1 MIKYRTHIDE
11 GVRYRVQGVVFMNG
25 VTQDVTVKSFDDVR
39 VNYGYLFIKRL
50 FDIIVAI
57 IGILFLIP
65 IMLVVKIMNVINK
78 DFDPIFFTQER
89 IGKDGKLFKFY
100 KFRSMVPNADEIL
113 TQTLK
118 IDKIA
123 EEEYKINKK
132 LKNDPRITKAGKI
145 LRKTS
150 LDEFPQFINVLKGDM
165 SLIGNRPYL
174 PREKED
180 MMDFYDDIVKTKPGL
195 TGYWQVN
202 GRNNTTFKERLE
214 LESFYSNNY
223 SLKMDTKI
231 FFKTFGVIL
240 LKKDQVEKLQGVK
253 FDVERKQ
260 DEDSEKKEKTF
271 HNDLVSINSKNI
283 ENKDLSIYYVDK
295 EKADLVNFIV
305 ESMANNSDNNQI
317 STKTY
322 VKK

>member
-1 MIKYRTHIDE
+1 MNKMINK
-11 GVRYRVQGVVFMNG
+11 
-25 VTQDVTVKSFDDVR
+25 
-39 VNYGYLFIKRL
+39 VNYSYLFIKRL
-50 FDIIVAI
+50 FDIVVSTTGI
-57 IGILFLIP
+57 IFMIFLIP
-65 IMLVVKIMNVINK
+65 IVKIMNIINK
-78 DFDPIFFTQER
+78 DDGKIFFTQNR
-89 IGKDGKLFKFY
+89 IGKNGKIFKIY
-100 KFRSMVPNADEIL
+100 KFRSMVDNADEKLEKIL
-113 TQTLK
+113 EMDKQTK
-118 IDKIA
+118 
-123 EEEYKINKK
+123 EEYMVNKK
-132 LKNDPRITKAGKI
+132 LRNDPRVTKTGEF

-150 LDEFPQFINVLKGDM
+150 LDELPQFINILKNEM

-174 PREKED
+174 LIEKED
-180 MMDFYDDIVKTKPGL
+180 MMDFYNDIVKTKPGL

-240 LKKDQVEKLQGVK
+240 LKKDQVEKLQDVK

-260 DEDSEKKEKTF
+260 DEDSGKKEETF

-283 ENKDLSIYYVDK
+283 ENKDLSIDYVDK